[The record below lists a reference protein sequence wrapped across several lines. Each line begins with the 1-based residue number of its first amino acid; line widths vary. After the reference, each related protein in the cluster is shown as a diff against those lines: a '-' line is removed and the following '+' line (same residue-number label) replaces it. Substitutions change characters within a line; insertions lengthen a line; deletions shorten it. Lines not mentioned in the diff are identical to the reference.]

1 MNIGGASFEHVW
13 AFQIKCMMSNQYSTL
28 VEALKTT
35 DRELVMAACLRLGW
49 NDAFRHVSENNDD
62 ETIIQKYNAYFAT
75 AHKEN
80 KKISDDTKNKI
91 IFEICENLV
100 QYFEEYAKQADTV
113 SRHAYIIELL
123 DESKTPQF
131 VPLLGII
138 KKAEKCDR
146 ALCFGHI
153 QKMFNIAM
161 KVLLCLVISYEEAVT
176 HGYKVILKK
185 DNGTL
190 SYLTKDALLSY
201 EKFKDFSFYTADC
214 PIDSYV
220 LKAIDS
226 QANDP
231 QTSVNHPRYSDVV
244 WSKFGTQEDSHNYI
258 NIQEEIKNIQSGSGK
273 SNLCFDLENWNS

>member
-1 MNIGGASFEHVW
+1 MDIGGVSFEHVW

-49 NDAFRHVSENNDD
+49 NDAFRHVSENNGDK
-62 ETIIQKYNAYFAT
+62 TIAENYNAQI
-75 AHKEN
+75 HPQPEIKRIN
-80 KKISDDTKNKI
+80 DDIKNNI
-91 IFEICENLV
+91 IFDICKRLV
-100 QYFEEYAKQADTV
+100 MFFEKYAKQADTG
-113 SRHAYIIELL
+113 SRHAYIKELL
-123 DESKTPQF
+123 DESKNPQF

-138 KKAEKCDR
+138 KKTEKCDR

-161 KVLLCLVISYEEAVT
+161 KVLLCLIISYEEAVI

-185 DNGTL
+185 DNGT
-190 SYLTKDALLSY
+190 SICLTKDALLSY
-201 EKFKDFSFYTADC
+201 EKFKNFSFHTADC

-226 QANDP
+226 QAKNDP
-231 QTSVNHPRYSDVV
+231 KTSVNHPRYSDVV
-244 WSKFGTQEDSHNYI
+244 WSKLGSQEPSNNYI
-258 NIQEEIKNIQSGSGK
+258 EVQKEINNIQSGSGK
-273 SNLCFDLENWNS
+273 SNLCFDFENWNS